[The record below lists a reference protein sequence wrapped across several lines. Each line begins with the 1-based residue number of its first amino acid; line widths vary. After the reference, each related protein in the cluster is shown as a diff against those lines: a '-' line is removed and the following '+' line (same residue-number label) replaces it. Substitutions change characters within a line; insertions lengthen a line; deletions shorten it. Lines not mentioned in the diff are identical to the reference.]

1 MNPPDSLFSS
11 APGWSASSTATRRLC
26 EAPERCRRWSGGRD
40 RPTARGQ
47 WMGDTPR
54 DTPAGWFIYHENPEM
69 DDWSGVSYNKSQ
81 HWPMSHLSLLCLIF
95 LGFSWLGIEWGDTNA
110 TIWSIPRL
118 EGVSENWYCQP
129 NRFFFCDG
137 PVDSGTHY
145 SQMRHEWTLC
155 KWLVLFVIL
164 LYNSFFW
171 VNGSSWFEGQWFN
184 GNRDSTYGFRDRDE
198 PSMNSR
204 FFKNQNNIAIE
215 T

>member
-118 EGVSENWYCQP
+118 EGVSENWYCIYLA
-129 NRFFFCDG
+129 NLTVFFFVMDQWILG
-137 PVDSGTHY
+137 HTILRWDMNG
-145 SQMRHEWTLC
+145 LC
-155 KWLVLFVIL
+155 ANDLSYL
-164 LYNSFFW
+164 
-171 VNGSSWFEGQWFN
+171 
-184 GNRDSTYGFRDRDE
+184 
-198 PSMNSR
+198 
-204 FFKNQNNIAIE
+204 
-215 T
+215 